1 MLYSVRPDWFLV
13 YIYLL
18 FFLDVSLWF
27 SLSLCCF
34 FRTGASCEP
43 LMDCSFIL
51 HFDDICWYRE
61 EAHEYIEIGTINGL
75 FVLGRCTGFIG
86 TCGIEFQTRFLSP
99 FFSAFVNSSFFFLF
113 PLFVWHNRPLSGSKA
128 IEARTISSSLGRHF
142 VYPAGKILW
151 IGAPL

>member
-18 FFLDVSLWF
+18 LFLDVSLWF

-99 FFSAFVNSSFFFLF
+99 FFSAFVNSSFFFYFLF
-113 PLFVWHNRPLSGSKA
+113 LCDTTGHYLDQRRLKQGLYRHPWDD
-128 IEARTISSSLGRHF
+128 IS
-142 VYPAGKILW
+142 YIL
-151 IGAPL
+151 PEKYSE